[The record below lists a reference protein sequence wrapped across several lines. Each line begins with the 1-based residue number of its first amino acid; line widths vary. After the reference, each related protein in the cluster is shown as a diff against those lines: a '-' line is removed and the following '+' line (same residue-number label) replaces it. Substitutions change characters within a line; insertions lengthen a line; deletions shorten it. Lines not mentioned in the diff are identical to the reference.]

1 MYCIVGQVTFDYQEM
16 ETNYGILEQ
25 EKLLLEKEN
34 DYLKQRLLGGEY
46 DVQRENMKTQQLQ
59 HERDEALNKLQK
71 MEDELLNIARLDES
85 KESVK
90 EEQKESAKQEGDT
103 TKWHEL
109 ETKLVQTEASLATAQ
124 EKVKEF
130 GQREE
135 QFLQQLQDMSGELE
149 HSREQHQAEITGLR
163 EELSKREV
171 QNNTTVEETES
182 KVMQM
187 KQQLQQQVQENETIL
202 QKEREVAAKEQRQ
215 LQEQQTAISAEL
227 EESHLQLQQITT
239 TMTEKDSM
247 LAELTDK
254 LSQYEG
260 QLVNVRK
267 ILREASPTLVSQ

>member
-90 EEQKESAKQEGDT
+90 EEQKESAKQERDT
-103 TKWHEL
+103 HEL

-130 GQREE
+130 SQREE

-149 HSREQHQAEITGLR
+149 HSREQHQAEITSLR

-171 QNNTTVEETES
+171 QNTTVEETES

-202 QKEREVAAKEQRQ
+202 QKEREVAAKEQRR
-215 LQEQQTAISAEL
+215 LQEQQTAITAEL

-260 QLVNVRK
+260 QLVNVRN

>member
-90 EEQKESAKQEGDT
+90 EEQKESAKQERDT
-103 TKWHEL
+103 HEL

-130 GQREE
+130 SQREE

-149 HSREQHQAEITGLR
+149 HSREQHQAEIISLR

-171 QNNTTVEETES
+171 QNTTVEETES

-202 QKEREVAAKEQRQ
+202 QKEREVAAKEQRR